1 MSFAVLPQANLPYLP
16 DSVCS
21 RPYLERI
28 VKIRVPLY
36 VSLTDLCVR
45 LAMSPPANVNAQA
58 MDRRLRILI
67 ADDHPIIRKAV
78 RSTLERHPRFEV
90 CGEAEDGFKAIE
102 EAHKLKP
109 DVVVLNVSMPVLD
122 GFGAAREIK
131 ATLPETAIVI
141 LSASANARFVEEARR
156 IGARAYVAK
165 TELGN
170 ALVKAIETAVE
181 GGDFVLMG

>member
-1 MSFAVLPQANLPYLP
+1 
-16 DSVCS
+16 
-21 RPYLERI
+21 LERI
-28 VKIRVPLY
+28 VKIQVPLY
-36 VSLTDLCVR
+36 VILTDLSVR
-45 LAMSPPANVNAQA
+45 LAMSPPASVNAQA

-141 LSASANARFVEEARR
+141 LSSSVDQRFVEEAKR

-165 TELGN
+165 TKAGE
-170 ALVKAIETAVE
+170 ALVKAIEAAVTD
-181 GGDFVLMG
+181 GDFVLLE